1 MNPILII
8 ITTESNIDYAD
19 KISKLLIKKKIAACV
34 SLKEINSKYFW
45 EGEVESTN
53 EVEIT
58 IKSIPEKREL
68 LIEILKSELSYE
80 LPQIIFNEYN
90 SELDYCNWIRR
101 KVN

>member
-53 EVEIT
+53 EIEIT

-90 SELDYCNWIRR
+90 SELEYFNWIRR

>member
-34 SLKEINSKYFW
+34 SLKEINAKYFW

-90 SELDYCNWIRR
+90 SELEYFNWIRR

>member
-90 SELDYCNWIRR
+90 SELEYFNWIRR